1 MISRRALSSRS
12 VIFAWLSSEVVA
24 TFHVGDG
31 DGLFR
36 LLLVAAGG
44 SLPGRFSSPLL
55 GGTSLSDV
63 SKILVKNV
71 LTFCCVSGSWG
82 DDLVGFGVDLSLT
95 SGDVVPVSVSVASV
109 LVSDSSIVEVSVK
122 ATELSLSSTSFDI
135 RPLSRSFR
143 VEASDDLERVSDVSS
158 AGEGGGCFSSSVSLR
173 AAMGTMLEVER
184 YEDNG

>member
-44 SLPGRFSSPLL
+44 SLHGGFSSPLL

>member
-36 LLLVAAGG
+36 LLLVAVGG
-44 SLPGRFSSPLL
+44 SLPGGFSSPLL